1 MNQSDSTILALDVG
15 EVRIGIARAN
25 SIARVAEPLDTFL
38 NDETFTHRFAE
49 LLENENVTMVVV
61 GLPQNAAGQ
70 DTQQT
75 TFVRDFVASL
85 QMPVGIAVHFQDE
98 ANSSQK
104 AESFLK
110 SKKQPYTKAAID
122 AEAARIILDDFLSEQ
137 HPNL

>member
-75 TFVRDFVASL
+75 AFVRDFVASL
-85 QMPVGIAVHFQDE
+85 QMPADTAVYFQDE